1 MKMFIWA
8 TFTHIIALRDEV
20 AGTLTCKIMK
30 ELLKRYKRIWNYSYK
45 LRLMEVWYFKTRTTI
60 FVTLVKQV

>member
-30 ELLKRYKRIWNYSYK
+30 ELLKRYKRI
-45 LRLMEVWYFKTRTTI
+45 
-60 FVTLVKQV
+60 